1 MENLLAL
8 LDTVLDVTVMTL
20 ALLILLG
27 LITVAVLYVIDV
39 TQNTQAIRKN
49 YPVIG
54 RLRYVFEHLGVFF
67 RQYFFAM
74 DREELPFNR
83 AQRTWVARAAK
94 RIDSTVAFGSTKP
107 LNRPGDIFFLNGAF
121 PPTKEEIQAHTPAP
135 IIFGERSVA
144 NPYIAPS
151 LFNISAMSYGALS
164 GPAISALSQ
173 GAYQS
178 GIWLNTGEGG
188 LSPFHRQAPCDLVF
202 QIGTAKYGVRD
213 EQGGLDVA
221 KLTELAAIPEIKMFE
236 IKLSQGAKPG
246 KGASY
251 PARRLPKSLP
261 VLEAFRPA
269 KIQSAPIDTPK
280 SHQLSR
286 SLI

>member
-27 LITVAVLYVIDV
+27 LVTVAVLYVVDV
-39 TQNTQAIRKN
+39 SQNTQAIRKN

-94 RIDSTVAFGSTKP
+94 RIDSTVALGSTKP

-121 PPTKEEIQAHTPAP
+121 PPTAEEIQAHTPTP
-135 IIFGERSVA
+135 VIFG
-144 NPYIAPS
+144 
-151 LFNISAMSYGALS
+151 
-164 GPAISALSQ
+164 
-173 GAYQS
+173 
-178 GIWLNTGEGG
+178 
-188 LSPFHRQAPCDLVF
+188 
-202 QIGTAKYGVRD
+202 
-213 EQGGLDVA
+213 
-221 KLTELAAIPEIKMFE
+221 
-236 IKLSQGAKPG
+236 
-246 KGASY
+246 
-251 PARRLPKSLP
+251 
-261 VLEAFRPA
+261 
-269 KIQSAPIDTPK
+269 
-280 SHQLSR
+280 
-286 SLI
+286 